1 MVGQRIRR
9 LRTVALTGAVM
20 PGLVL
25 GAIGVGILPGALL
38 PTGVAA
44 QSVIEG
50 GTCTAF
56 GASEAAQG
64 TEMSVADVAES
75 TNPAIVTILN
85 LQPLS
90 EVDLDGFP
98 GIDGIPGLPEIPG
111 IDELPGIEGIEGSE
125 DLPGSDEA
133 PNADGDGGD
142 EDQQSDDADN
152 DDQESDESDDAD
164 DDDEQSDEADN
175 DDQQSDD
182 ADDDTLVPAGTGSG
196 FIVDELGHVVTNAH
210 VVAGAEELTVA
221 LADGTEVPATVV
233 GSDDIL
239 DVAVLELDLPA
250 GVAVPGVAAFGDSS
264 TLRAGDQVIA
274 IGNALGSFPN
284 TVSEGTV
291 NGTDRSFPSEGGLTT
306 WIQHDAEIWQGSS
319 GGPLLNLQG
328 EVVGINTAGIG
339 SGMVGVDPGSAD
351 LAFAVE
357 GNTVCRAAAEL
368 LANGEIVW
376 PYLGIQGEASAD
388 GQTVVEVVE
397 DGPSDEAGI
406 EVGDVITAFDGQE
419 ITRQNSLLDLLF
431 EREPGDVVTVTV
443 DRDGETASF
452 EVTLGERPE
461 ITE

>member
-133 PNADGDGGD
+133 PDADGDGGD

-291 NGTDRSFPSEGGLTT
+291 NGTGRSFPSEGGLTT

-443 DRDGETASF
+443 DREGAPQSF